1 MKTHDELWS
10 EATRLEAVGR
20 LFAADYRRYH
30 AAGNAFPP
38 ANYPPRVLA
47 MLPESVVRSQPTAE
61 FGANPAPMRIRRW
74 IEVGMVDGLLE
85 YRLFQSEISST
96 SPGGAMDETEPEFMV
111 GSDSA
116 FDVLEEGYSLL
127 EKERIGEALIPFTE
141 SIADEESVRSLEP
154 ALVEEIEAIVGA
166 VDLTPGERI
175 RAKADIVAFLD
186 GRMEPSEFISAAVE
200 RHGRREDARERIVE
214 GYGERLMI
222 GEP

>member
-10 EATRLEAVGR
+10 EARRLEAVGR
-20 LFAADYRRYH
+20 QFAADYRRDH
-30 AAGNAFPP
+30 AAGNAFAP

-47 MLPESVVRSQPTAE
+47 MLPESVVRSQPTAG
-61 FGANPAPMRIRRW
+61 FGAEAAPIRVRRW
-74 IEVGMVDGLLE
+74 VEVAMADGRLE
-85 YRLFQSEISST
+85 YRLFQSETKST
-96 SPGGAMDETEPEFMV
+96 SPGSAMHETEPEFMI

-116 FDVLEEGYSLL
+116 FEVLEEGYALV

-141 SIADEESVRSLEP
+141 SIADEESVRALEP
-154 ALVEEIEAIVGA
+154 ALVEEIEAIVG
-166 VDLTPGERI
+166 VEDLTPGERI

-186 GRMEPSEFISAAVE
+186 GRMEPGEFIAAAVE
-200 RHGRREDARERIVE
+200 RHGSREDARERVVE